1 MIYIQM
7 ITAASHVAYERTPIK
22 RVSEFSF
29 FKTHLNESFQ
39 RGGLAKPF
47 YSNYEQK
54 KRYLASICLRYG
66 GKPAPQPPTFE
77 KK

>member
-1 MIYIQM
+1 ML
-7 ITAASHVAYERTPIK
+7 TAASHAAYEKVQIK

-39 RGGLAKPF
+39 RGGLARPF
-47 YSNYEQK
+47 YSSYEQK
-54 KRYLASICLRYG
+54 KRYLASICFRYG
-66 GKPAPQPPTFE
+66 GKPPPQPPVFE